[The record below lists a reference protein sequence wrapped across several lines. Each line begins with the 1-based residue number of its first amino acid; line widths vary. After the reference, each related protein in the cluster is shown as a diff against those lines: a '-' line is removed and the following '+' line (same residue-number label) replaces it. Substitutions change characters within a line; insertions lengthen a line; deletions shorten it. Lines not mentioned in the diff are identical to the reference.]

1 MVASPGRPQVVSPT
15 TIAKSTQTSSSSS
28 SYNDGL
34 LVGIGDGDHSSSGQP
49 TAHSEGRCSADD
61 GGFAVDGGGRQQ
73 RTPTTIIID
82 GGMPGGGGGR
92 EGMPSLATTNGGS
105 VIEDDIIVSTSTLTS
120 GGGIAAA
127 AASPSTTS
135 TKIPKNPRDTD
146 NVGSP
151 VGKRKGGSIGGGGAV
166 LHFNNN
172 NSFSRRSIGGGGS
185 IGGSSINSR
194 RSTTNN
200 VPGGGNSAIMNSFS
214 SLSATPPFTMVS
226 SNTAT
231 TTTGIN
237 RPSPN
242 NVAITALD
250 DDEQYMFEQRLTH
263 DELGVAIRK
272 ISHSGKAQ
280 LRYVKCVPVRPPSSS
295 DYVGVD
301 EKQIQHQQSTMITQ
315 VSPTMVTSL
324 NTTTTTTTDGEL
336 MAVNKG
342 GGGGGG
348 GGGFNHH
355 TRLNNSPY
363 NQERII
369 DTPVFMAGGSPLRHK
384 SSDSVSVSSKASTS
398 SRRILDGIGRRIS
411 RLKDMKTTS
420 TTNNNSNSSTNNMSM
435 SNINGN
441 NNDSVVVVAPLSTS
455 PSSVAIDDL
464 SNNLLLHDD
473 DVAGMS
479 IMLADSSSSS
489 IHHHGTSKTHRA
501 LTWGKK
507 NAVIVSLDKFTCV
520 RKGKTTERTMR
531 NSSPASRLLSIMTTV
546 RGNES
551 LDIEA
556 PTMLDRD
563 KFASAFATFLG
574 VPLVEEDGWVGN
586 SGVGAVVG
594 SGSAIAH
601 DSWMKQSNSAGGG
614 GGRTGRSMAAS
625 VGKKIRTPSLTRSR
639 KKSAHNIVS
648 AARSEPGI
656 SGSTAVMPTKSST
669 ATNVSSMVAN
679 RVRSGTNISDS
690 QLVPSPLLRNLT
702 PNSEDADDTDNKL
715 TFNSGFW
722 DGKETI
728 GTTTNADPATST
740 TTNVAMTHA
749 VALSPAVVGGAAT
762 MKSRSSSRA
771 SGDTVITKQTL
782 GSMSESVKKRI
793 SLDGGQTKESILE
806 PKQQQQIVLPQDA
819 TFSETRGSTTAMAS
833 NNSNPATMDDTDNHS
848 HVSSLTGGVD
858 QEIVEELHQ
867 AIIELRTELDAS
879 RAEAA
884 RAVKVAEQAI
894 QSAENCTSSDWNSTV
909 THKAAEAAAQAQ
921 RKSAEAIARARVAE
935 ERVNAERKS
944 TKFWRRQAQSAEEE
958 AGSLKTRS
966 AAAEVRQAVM
976 MEELASERRKAAR
989 MFASLKKEFKEAE
1002 KKQEEDIANLTER
1015 RRVLEVE
1022 LDLMKKDA
1030 VEKRLPVVLPTTPL
1044 ANEG

>member
-1 MVASPGRPQVVSPT
+1 MVASPGRPQVSPT
-15 TIAKSTQTSSSSS
+15 TIAKSTQTSSS

-34 LVGIGDGDHSSSGQP
+34 LVGIGDGDHSSQP
-49 TAHSEGRCSADD
+49 AAYSEGRCSADD
-61 GGFAVDGGGRQQ
+61 GGFVTDGGAQQ
-73 RTPTTIIID
+73 QTPTTIIID

-92 EGMPSLATTNGGS
+92 EGMPTTNSSS
-105 VIEDDIIVSTSTLTS
+105 VIENDIIVSTSTLTA

-127 AASPSTTS
+127 AAASPSMTTS
-135 TKIPKNPRDTD
+135 KIPKNPRDTD
-146 NVGSP
+146 NVVSNNANSP
-151 VGKRKGGSIGGGGAV
+151 VGKRKGGGSIGGGGAV
-166 LHFNNN
+166 LHFNHNN
-172 NSFSRRSIGGGGS
+172 HSFSRRSIGGGGGS

-194 RSTTNN
+194 RSNTNN
-200 VPGGGNSAIMNSFS
+200 VPGGGGGGGGGNSAIMNSFS
-214 SLSATPPFTMVS
+214 SSSATPPFTMVS
-226 SNTAT
+226 SNTTFTAT
-231 TTTGIN
+231 TTTTGN

-242 NVAITALD
+242 NVAIAALD

-301 EKQIQHQQSTMITQ
+301 EKHQSHQQQQQQTHPLISQ
-315 VSPTMVTSL
+315 VSPTMVSSL
-324 NTTTTTTTDGEL
+324 STTTNNESSDL
-336 MAVNKG
+336 MAINKGVG
-342 GGGGGG
+342 GGGGGL
-348 GGGFNHH
+348 NHH

-369 DTPVFMAGGSPLRHK
+369 DTPVFMADGSPLRHK

-411 RLKDMKTTS
+411 RLKATTATA
-420 TTNNNSNSSTNNMSM
+420 TTNNNINSSTNNTSM
-435 SNINGN
+435 SNINSN
-441 NNDSVVVVAPLSTS
+441 NNDSAVVAPLSTS
-455 PSSVAIDDL
+455 PPLVAIDDL

-473 DVAGMS
+473 DMADMS

-489 IHHHGTSKTHRA
+489 SHHHGTSKTHRA

-563 KFASAFATFLG
+563 KFASAFARFLG
-574 VPLVEEDGWVGN
+574 VPLFEEDVWVGYN
-586 SGVGAVVG
+586 GGCGGAG
-594 SGSAIAH
+594 AAGNDA
-601 DSWMKQSNSAGGG
+601 WMKQSNNGGGGG
-614 GGRTGRSMAAS
+614 GGRTGRAMAAS

-639 KKSAHNIVS
+639 KKSSANIVS

-656 SGSTAVMPTKSST
+656 NGVMPTQSST
-669 ATNVSSMVAN
+669 TTNIASMVAN
-679 RVRSGTNISDS
+679 CARSGINVSDS

-715 TFNSGFW
+715 AFDSDFW

-728 GTTTNADPATST
+728 GTTMMTNS
-740 TTNVAMTHA
+740 VAMTRA
-749 VALSPAVVGGAAT
+749 VALSPAVVGGAAM

-793 SLDGGQTKESILE
+793 SLDGGQTKESMLE
-806 PKQQQQIVLPQDA
+806 PKQLPQDA

-833 NNSNPATMDDTDNHS
+833 NNSNPATMDESDNHS

-935 ERVNAERKS
+935 DRLNAERKS

-989 MFASLKKEFKEAE
+989 MFASLKKEFKDAE
-1002 KKQEEDIANLTER
+1002 KKQEDDIANLTER
-1015 RRVLEVE
+1015 RRVFEVE
-1022 LDLMKKDA
+1022 LDLMKKNV
-1030 VEKRLPVVLPTTPL
+1030 VEERLPTELPMTPL